1 MENPTEMMGSTKAH
15 SESPEAPAYEPK
27 IKAHSQTPEDSAD
40 KPKYQNNQQTD
51 PKWKPL
57 PNTRTTSR
65 QTTINPLPNTRTT
78 SRKPVTTGIT
88 IARAN
93 YVSTS
98 VQVIMG

>member
-51 PKWKPL
+51 PK
-57 PNTRTTSR
+57 
-65 QTTINPLPNTRTT
+65 
-78 SRKPVTTGIT
+78 
-88 IARAN
+88 
-93 YVSTS
+93 
-98 VQVIMG
+98 